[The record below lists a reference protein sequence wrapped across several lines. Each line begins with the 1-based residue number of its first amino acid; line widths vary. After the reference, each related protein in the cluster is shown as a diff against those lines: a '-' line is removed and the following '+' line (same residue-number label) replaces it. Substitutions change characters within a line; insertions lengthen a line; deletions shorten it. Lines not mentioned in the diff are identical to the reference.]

1 MPIFINLSTHLHLYF
16 YAYFEEKG
24 MGFLI
29 LLKGLVLVR

>member
-1 MPIFINLSTHLHLYF
+1 MPIFINLYTHLHLFF